1 MRPGFFQRLKE
12 KFIGFMYG
20 RYGIDKLGYAIIIV
34 SMVLSLTSSLIGAVS
49 ETASYVLWIISY
61 ILLGVEIFRMFS
73 RNLYARRREN
83 ERFIGIWKPIKKWFK
98 LQYNRIKDIKTH
110 HYFSCPNCKNNLRV
124 PKGRG
129 TITITCPVC
138 KTKFDRKS

>member
-1 MRPGFFQRLKE
+1 MYTLKD
-12 KFIGFMYG
+12 KITRFLMG
-20 RYGIDKLGYAIIIV
+20 RYGLDPLGYALIIL
-34 SMVLSLTSSLIGAVS
+34 SMALSLTSSVVNSVSHAVS
-49 ETASYVLWIISY
+49 YALWILSY
-61 ILLGVEIFRMFS
+61 AVLVWAVFRVLS
-73 RNLYARRREN
+73 RNIYARRREN
-83 ERFIGIWKPIKKWFK
+83 EKFMGIWKPVKKWFK

-110 HYFSCPNCKNNLRV
+110 RHFACPNCKNNLRV

>member
-1 MRPGFFQRLKE
+1 MKFFW
-12 KFIGFMYG
+12 G
-20 RYGIDKLGYAIIIV
+20 RYGIDPLGYAIIII
-34 SMVLSLTSSLIGAVS
+34 SMVLSFTSSLLGGVS
-49 ETASYVLWIISY
+49 EIASYALWIISY
-61 ILLGVEIFRMFS
+61 VLLALEIFRMLS

-83 ERFIGIWKPIKKWFK
+83 DKFMGIWKPIKKWFK

-110 HYFSCPNCKNNLRV
+110 RYFSCPNCKNNLRV